1 MFEQFRVLDTYWQ
14 WGKIIHRNSDFR
26 EQAGEKWKKFK
37 GGVHDHTPNTDN
49 VPLTA
54 IVSLSFLLLHTIYRK
69 KHQ

>member
-1 MFEQFRVLDTYWQ
+1 M
-14 WGKIIHRNSDFR
+14 
-26 EQAGEKWKKFK
+26 KKFK
-37 GGVHDHTPNTDN
+37 GGVNDHTPNTDN